1 VIEAKNGFV
10 LWECFVRE
18 PESIDPPGSVSPG
31 EPIRPSVALPRNRAD
46 LVLLLGLLSLCL
58 CWPVGLVAW
67 ILGRTDLRGIEA
79 GQVSRERVG
88 VLKLGM
94 GLGVVGMAL
103 FVATVVIALVS
114 PPRIPVLTDLQKL
127 FKPSPLLAHQIAYVG
142 EWQGNQGSLIRIH
155 AEGRGDFKTRNSS
168 VTGGVVTIEE
178 RTLSIGFLGISRTWH
193 VDVPPHVKDGVWVM
207 ELDGEKFMRRGQGPD
222 MVI

>member
-1 VIEAKNGFV
+1 M
-10 LWECFVRE
+10 RE
-18 PESIDPPGSVSPG
+18 PESIEPPGSLSPG
-31 EPIRPSVALPRNRAD
+31 EPRRPSVAPPRNRAD

-67 ILGRTDLRGIEA
+67 ILGRTDLRRIEA

-103 FVATVVIALVS
+103 FVATVVIALIS
-114 PPRIPVLTDLQKL
+114 PPRIPGLADLHKL
-127 FKPSPLLAHQIAYVG
+127 FKPSPLPAHQIAYVG
-142 EWQGNQGSLIRIH
+142 EWHGNQGTFIQVH
-155 AEGRGDFKTRNSS
+155 PDGRGDFKTRNSS

-178 RTLSIGFLGISRTWH
+178 RMLSIGFLGLSRTWH
-193 VDVPPHVKDGVWVM
+193 VDVSPHVKDGVWVM